1 MHFDN
6 YNSLQLFM
14 IVYVRPN
21 YILRPN
27 RQWIDFFCNLQ
38 QSTVILWKTLSPYE
52 ELEVSLKGGVYVS
65 VCVCVCVWE
74 RERERDT
81 GGVGARQRGLE
92 VLFWFYLTY
101 EAITT
106 PNSQNKFAQNHLSNK
121 FCQLNWHLKK
131 AIMITTLME
140 SWGRAC
146 KKRGVKGEQE
156 AAR

>member
-1 MHFDN
+1 M
-6 YNSLQLFM
+6 L
-14 IVYVRPN
+14 
-21 YILRPN
+21 ILRPN
-27 RQWIDFFCNLQ
+27 RQQIDFFCNPQ
-38 QSTVILWKTLSPYE
+38 QSTIILWKTLSPFE
-52 ELEVSLKGGVYVS
+52 ELEVSLKGGVYVC
-65 VCVCVCVWE
+65 VCVCVCVRERE

-106 PNSQNKFAQNHLSNK
+106 PNSQNKFAQNHSSNK